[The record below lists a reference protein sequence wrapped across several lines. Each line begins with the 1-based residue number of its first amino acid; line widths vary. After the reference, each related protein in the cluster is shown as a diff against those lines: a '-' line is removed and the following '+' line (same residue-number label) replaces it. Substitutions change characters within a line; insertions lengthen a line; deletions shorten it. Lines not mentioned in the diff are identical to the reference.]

1 LFSFVF
7 RNIADALTE
16 PRSIKRGRLVKA
28 VTSMPALDTA
38 CVPAVLSLTIV
49 VVYMTEVIDM
59 AGRRL
64 TKLEIQIM
72 ETLWSR
78 GEASIREMQE
88 AFPEKK
94 RPGYTTVQ
102 KTVYRMEEKK
112 VVRRTRKVG
121 NFHIFQ
127 AAVTRDAAQRRLVD
141 DLLSMFGGQSRPVVA
156 HLIGAGKLTLEDV
169 EFAEKMLKESR
180 KGGKA

>member
-1 LFSFVF
+1 
-7 RNIADALTE
+7 
-16 PRSIKRGRLVKA
+16 
-28 VTSMPALDTA
+28 
-38 CVPAVLSLTIV
+38 
-49 VVYMTEVIDM
+49 M

-72 ETLWSR
+72 ETLWKR

-94 RPGYTTVQ
+94 RPGYTTIQ

-112 VVRRTRKVG
+112 IIRRVRKVG
-121 NFHIFQ
+121 NFHVFQ

-141 DLLSMFGGQSRPVVA
+141 DLLAMFGGQSRPVVA

-169 EFAEKMLKESR
+169 QFAEQMLKEHKS
-180 KGGKA
+180 GGKA